1 MNKKILLIG
10 ILLIGIVVVIGIFA
24 PSSIS
29 SPFQV
34 LNITIAHGNYSSMS
48 FNITNNRTLFVILGS
63 SNVPIDI
70 YLFNSTGFNIWQS
83 KVRGSPYKGY
93 VIANS
98 LAMNGA
104 IGIFHNTTALLYQN
118 GASSQNVSSTTNGV
132 VFYNKTSAF
141 YGNTIFVFDNDLN
154 NNASAQVSLNY
165 IPPTPVN
172 AISNNSKLSGF
183 GTQILEIYSALFIIG
198 IIGLA
203 LIVYGLIKKDTTAI
217 QSGGAVSTTDIEE
230 RDRLYSKIKSPKSN
244 SNNDSTYKST
254 HKPKGQSK
262 KRAKQV
268 HK

>member
-10 ILLIGIVVVIGIFA
+10 ILLIVIVVVIGIFA
-24 PSSIS
+24 PSSVS

-34 LNITIAHGNYSSMS
+34 SNITIAHGNYSSMA
-48 FNITNNRTLFVILGS
+48 FNITSNRTLFVILGS
-63 SNVPIDI
+63 SNIPIDI

-83 KVRGSPYKGY
+83 KIRTSPYEGY
-93 VIANS
+93 AIANS
-98 LAMNGA
+98 LNNDGV

-141 YGNTIFVFDNDLN
+141 YGNTIFVFDNDLSN
-154 NNASAQVSLNY
+154 NTNAQVSINY
-165 IPPTPVN
+165 ISPTPIN

-203 LIVYGLIKKDTTAI
+203 LIVYGLIKKDTSAAPNGTT
-217 QSGGAVSTTDIEE
+217 VSTTDIEE
-230 RDRLYSKIKSPKSN
+230 RDKLYSKIKSPTSN
-244 SNNDSTYKST
+244 SNNNLTYKST
-254 HKPKGQSK
+254 RKSKGPRK
-262 KRAKQV
+262 KKG
-268 HK
+268 KTST